1 MTSIIIPHEVE
12 IELWEAV
19 QFYENRCAGLGLDFE
34 KEIKAALGLIRQSPN
49 RWLLQPDGTRRYL
62 THRFPYFVVY
72 IVHKGHVWVIA
83 FAHCRRKPGYW
94 SGRAGRAEPRRRRRH
109 Q

>member
-1 MTSIIIPHEVE
+1 MTPVTILHGAE

-34 KEIKAALGLIRQSPN
+34 KEIKAAMELIQQSPG
-49 RWLLQPDGTRRYL
+49 RWPLQKDGTRRYL
-62 THRFPYFVVY
+62 IHRFPYFVVY
-72 IVHKGHVWVIA
+72 LE
-83 FAHCRRKPGYW
+83 
-94 SGRAGRAEPRRRRRH
+94 SRAGCPRHARARCPRHFGFLRR